1 MTDLSQAIT
10 GPIWAGRNWS
20 ADEGVGSIHDD
31 ETAENLGFRGGTVAG
46 DIHMNQFPPVLLK
59 VFGKEWFERGHLSLN
74 FRNATIDQERVQV
87 FAARPEQAGA
97 QTRVWMEREDGM
109 LVCEGTAA
117 LGSNEASALRSI
129 DYRPCNPEELR
140 ILRRVKPGMSLG
152 EYDVLAKSDKQFDRY
167 DNNLISDPLNWY
179 RYESPWGG
187 PVAAPCTVLEFLW
200 GSSMRGLG
208 PLVEEAT
215 TLFGAMEIAFTNG
228 PMLLDQRYHI
238 ETAVVCVGQSPK
250 TEYVWYEQ
258 NAFDKSGDLVVT
270 LLIQSRAMKAS
281 SRLYQ

>member
-20 ADEGVGSIHDD
+20 VDEGVGSIHDD

-59 VFGKEWFERGHLSLN
+59 VFGNEWFERGHLSLN

-87 FAARPEQAGA
+87 FATRPEAGA

-129 DYRPCNPEELR
+129 DYRRCNPEELR